1 MRDSSDLHV
10 QTWLS
15 SFSELSR
22 EYKQGHEVIMDEC
35 MLLVL
40 AFGETGG
47 KMVCT
52 EVVSTLSILLEDD
65 GFIESIGSDILSSL
79 VFEGRR

>member
-47 KMVCT
+47 KMVCR

-65 GFIESIGSDILSSL
+65 GFIDSIGSDILSSL